1 LILFCDSS
9 ALVKLY
15 IEEVDSDVCL
25 GLAQQANAIAVSRI
39 AWAEAH
45 AAFARRIRDNEAD
58 RKIIEQAKQRLAAHW
73 SDYFILEVSQPIV
86 ESAADYADAF
96 ALRAYD
102 SVQLASATALQGST
116 TEAIHFA
123 CFDLRLRKAAQV
135 LRLII

>member
-1 LILFCDSS
+1 MILFCDTS

-25 GLAQQANAIAVSRI
+25 GLAREASAIAVSRI

-45 AAFARRIRDNEAD
+45 AGFARRIRDNEDD
-58 RKIIEQAKQRLAAHW
+58 RSTIEQAKQRLAAHW

-86 ESAADYADAF
+86 ETAADYADAF

-102 SVQLASATALQGST
+102 SVQLASAMALHGST
-116 TEAIHFA
+116 TEVVHFA

-135 LRLII
+135 IKLTV

>member
-1 LILFCDSS
+1 MILFCDTS

-25 GLAQQANAIAVSRI
+25 GLAQQASAIAVSRI

-45 AAFARRIRDNEAD
+45 AAFARRIRDNEED
-58 RKIIEQAKQRLAAHW
+58 RKTIEHAKQRLAAHW

-86 ESAADYADAF
+86 ETAADYADAF

-102 SVQLASATALQGST
+102 SVQLASAMALQGST
-116 TEAIHFA
+116 TEVVHFA

-135 LRLII
+135 LKLTV